1 MLKFKD
7 YNFNDSLLNLK
18 RLNRVF
24 PEFYN
29 FDANTWDTT
38 ILENTEKLT
47 AELLSR
53 YSALTTLKTL
63 EFIVVFLQVNEMPE
77 SVIEEYNETIS
88 DLIDMKNNPSGYL
101 KIASFRPLHDI
112 IDECYDD
119 YLKANVSFTNFRN
132 FMFLAFLVYEI
143 PIKLHHLIFVQY
155 VKNKSPA
162 DCLDKEIY
170 LLHETNNKNT
180 FTLILN
186 KRHNKKLEKQILYKI
201 RSSLVNKILL
211 KYISHYKK
219 TNLNTFF
226 TSASGRVLKKSN
238 ISNGIMNFTKK
249 IIDLPITIHDIR
261 QAYVSL
267 PDYEH
272 YKEIFTF

>member
-63 EFIVVFLQVNEMPE
+63 EFIVVFLQVAEMPE

-249 IIDLPITIHDIR
+249 IMDLPVTIHDLR
-261 QAYVSL
+261 KAYLSL

-272 YKEIFTF
+272 YQEIFTF